1 MEWFL
6 GALRSHPEIAFFLSL
21 ALGYALGSV
30 RLGTFTLGPVL
41 GTLIAGLAVGQIG
54 VDVSGPMQAAFFL
67 MFLFAIGF
75 RTGPEFFQ
83 GLRSSAVPQVA
94 ITVLLCVCALGCTW
108 GLALL
113 CGFDGGTAAG
123 LLAGAQTS
131 STALGTATQAAAGLG
146 LDAEHAAAVAHNVAT
161 GYALT
166 YFLGTLLVVW
176 FLPAI
181 GPRLMRVNLADA
193 CRQLEQQMGLQTSDP
208 AVGSA
213 YREVVA
219 RAYRLPA
226 SLAGRSVAQVE
237 ALWPASQR
245 VIVGRVRR
253 GDALIEALPAMQ
265 LEDGD
270 VVAVAGG
277 QEALLAA
284 DAPLRDEVLDRELL
298 AVPTVSADLVLT
310 HRRLSGQTLS
320 ALGRELVARG
330 VFLRK
335 LRRAGRE
342 LPFNRADGRRT
353 RGRHDRRGG
362 AVRGRAPRRRR
373 RLRRVRE
380 LDDRPAGGRGD
391 HRPGRL
397 DRLAVAQ
404 ARSVQ
409 PSGSARRWES
419 FSRDW
424 RSGTCA
430 PCTRGSGAF
439 PMRRSRSSS
448 PSASRGSWHVAGP
461 SRIRDP
467 GRIAIDTIAT
477 AGIERPMLASAEPSA
492 RLRLVCR
499 RLALAARTADRP
511 SGSRTI
517 AAMAMPT
524 TACGAPRRATPA
536 SRAGDTALAIRT
548 TAPSA
553 TSRSA
558 ALASVAR
565 VEGGGRCSSS
575 PPVACGR
582 K

>member
-41 GTLIAGLAVGQIG
+41 GTLIVGLAVGQIG

-94 ITVLLCVCALGCTW
+94 VTVLLCVCALGCTW

-146 LDAEHAAAVAHNVAT
+146 LDAEHAAVVAHNVAT
-161 GYALT
+161 AYALT

-176 FLPAI
+176 FLPAV

-208 AVGSA
+208 TVGSA
-213 YREVVA
+213 YREVGV
-219 RAYRLPA
+219 RAYRLPV
-226 SLAGRSVAQVE
+226 SLAGRCVAQVE
-237 ALWPASQR
+237 ALWPTNQR

-253 GDALIEALPAMQ
+253 GDALIETHPAMQ

-298 AVPTVSADLVLT
+298 AVPTLSADLVLT
-310 HRRLSGQTLS
+310 NPRLSGRTLS
-320 ALGRELVARG
+320 ALVRELVARD

-342 LPFNRADGRRT
+342 LPFTAQTVVERGDVMTVVGAQSEVARLAADVGYAEYASSTTDLLAVAATIALGALIGLPSLRLGQFAVGLSAPVGVLLAGLALGHLRTVYPRLGRIPDASVSLLESF
-353 RGRHDRRGG
+353 GLAGFLALVG
-362 AVRGRAPRRRR
+362 WERGRA
-373 RLRRVRE
+373 
-380 LDDRPAGGRGD
+380 
-391 HRPGRL
+391 
-397 DRLAVAQ
+397 
-404 ARSVQ
+404 
-409 PSGSARRWES
+409 
-419 FSRDW
+419 
-424 RSGTCA
+424 
-430 PCTRGSGAF
+430 
-439 PMRRSRSSS
+439 
-448 PSASRGSWHVAGP
+448 
-461 SRIRDP
+461 
-467 GRIAIDTIAT
+467 
-477 AGIERPMLASAEPSA
+477 
-492 RLRLVCR
+492 
-499 RLALAARTADRP
+499 
-511 SGSRTI
+511 
-517 AAMAMPT
+517 
-524 TACGAPRRATPA
+524 
-536 SRAGDTALAIRT
+536 
-548 TAPSA
+548 
-553 TSRSA
+553 
-558 ALASVAR
+558 
-565 VEGGGRCSSS
+565 
-575 PPVACGR
+575 
-582 K
+582 

>member
-21 ALGYALGSV
+21 ALGYAIGSV
-30 RLGTFTLGPVL
+30 RFGTFTLGPVL

-94 ITVLLCVCALGCTW
+94 VTVLLCVCALGCAW

-146 LDAEHAAAVAHNVAT
+146 LDAEHAAAVAHDVAT

-193 CRQLEQQMGLQTSDP
+193 CRQLEQEMGLQTSDP

-213 YREVVA
+213 YREVGV

-253 GDALIEALPAMQ
+253 GDTLIEALPAMQ

-310 HRRLSGQTLS
+310 NPRLSGQTLS
-320 ALGRELVARG
+320 ALGRELGARG
-330 VFLRK
+330 VFVRK

-342 LPFNRADGRRT
+342 LPFTAQT
-353 RGRHDRRGG
+353 
-362 AVRGRAPRRRR
+362 V
-373 RLRRVRE
+373 VE
-380 LDDRPAGGRGD
+380 RGD
-391 HRPGRL
+391 VMTVVGAQSEVARL
-397 DRLAVAQ
+397 APEVGYAEYASSTTDLLAVAATIALGALIGVPSLRLGPFSVGLSAPVGVLLAGLALGHLRTLYPRLGRIPDASVSLLESFGLAGFLALVGLGAGSGLIAAFEERGAVLVGAGVLVTLLPHVATILVGRYAMGMHPGILLGVCAGAGTSAPALAEIEKA
-404 ARSVQ
+404 ARSKI
-409 PSGSARRWES
+409 PTLGYGMA
-419 FSRDW
+419 
-424 RSGTCA
+424 CA
-430 PCTRGSGAF
+430 VGN
-439 PMRRSRSSS
+439 
-448 PSASRGSWHVAGP
+448 V
-461 SRIRDP
+461 
-467 GRIAIDTIAT
+467 
-477 AGIERPMLASAEPSA
+477 L
-492 RLRLVCR
+492 
-499 RLALAARTADRP
+499 LALW
-511 SGSRTI
+511 G
-517 AAMAMPT
+517 T
-524 TACGAPRRATPA
+524 T
-536 SRAGDTALAIRT
+536 LVQV
-548 TAPSA
+548 
-553 TSRSA
+553 
-558 ALASVAR
+558 L
-565 VEGGGRCSSS
+565 GR
-575 PPVACGR
+575 
-582 K
+582 

>member
-41 GTLIAGLAVGQIG
+41 GTLIVGLAVGQIG

-83 GLRSSAVPQVA
+83 GLRSSALPQVA
-94 ITVLLCVCALGCTW
+94 ITVLLCLCALGCTW

-146 LDAEHAAAVAHNVAT
+146 LDAEHAAVVAHNVAT

-176 FLPAI
+176 FLPTI
-181 GPRLMRVNLADA
+181 GPRLMRVDLAEA
-193 CRQLEQQMGLQTSDP
+193 CRQLEQQMGLQASDP

-237 ALWPASQR
+237 ALWPAGQR

-310 HRRLSGQTLS
+310 HRRLSGQTLG

-330 VFLRK
+330 VFVRK

-342 LPFNRADGRRT
+342 VPFTAQMVVERGDVLTVVGAQSEVARLAADVGYAEYASSTTDLLTVAATIALGALIGLPSLLVGQFAIGLSSPVGVLLAGLALGHLRTVYPRLGRIPDASVSLLESFGLAGFLALVGLGAGPGLIAAFEER
-353 RGRHDRRGG
+353 G
-362 AVRGRAPRRRR
+362 AVLVVAGVLVTLLPHVVTILVGRYAM
-373 RLRRVRE
+373 
-380 LDDRPAGGRGD
+380 GM
-391 HRPGRL
+391 HPGIL
-397 DRLAVAQ
+397 LGV
-404 ARSVQ
+404 
-409 PSGSARRWES
+409 
-419 FSRDW
+419 
-424 RSGTCA
+424 C
-430 PCTRGSGAF
+430 SGAGT
-439 PMRRSRSSS
+439 
-448 PSASRGSWHVAGP
+448 SAPAL
-461 SRIRDP
+461 
-467 GRIAIDTIAT
+467 AE
-477 AGIERPMLASAEPSA
+477 IEKAAHSKIPTLGYGMACAVGNVL
-492 RLRLVCR
+492 
-499 RLALAARTADRP
+499 LALW
-511 SGSRTI
+511 GTI
-517 AAMAMPT
+517 
-524 TACGAPRRATPA
+524 
-536 SRAGDTALAIRT
+536 L
-548 TAPSA
+548 
-553 TSRSA
+553 
-558 ALASVAR
+558 VQ
-565 VEGGGRCSSS
+565 VVGR
-575 PPVACGR
+575 
-582 K
+582 